1 MSLQIDQSRLDG
13 TTVLTVRGEVDLYTS
28 PDLRTAIMSAVPGAP
43 DGIELDLAGVA
54 YMDSSGVATL
64 VEGFRRSREDGK
76 RFVLAQ
82 PSSAVMKVLELTR
95 LDTIFE
101 IRRGS

>member
-1 MSLQIDQSRLDG
+1 MGLQIDQSRYDG
-13 TTVLTVRGEVDLYTS
+13 TTILTVRGEVDLSTS

-43 DGIELDLAGVA
+43 DGLELDLAGVA

-64 VEGFRRSREDGK
+64 VEGFRRAREHGT
-76 RFVLAQ
+76 RFILAQ
-82 PSSAVMKVLELTR
+82 PSPPVMKVLELTR

-101 IRRGS
+101 IRRGP